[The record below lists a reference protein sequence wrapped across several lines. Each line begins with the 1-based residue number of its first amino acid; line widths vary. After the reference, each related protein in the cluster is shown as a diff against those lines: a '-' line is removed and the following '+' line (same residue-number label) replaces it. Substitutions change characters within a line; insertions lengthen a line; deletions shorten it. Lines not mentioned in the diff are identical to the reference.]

1 MPNLKDLRVRIASV
15 KSTQKITAAMKMVAA
30 SKLKRAQG
38 QAEAAR
44 PYAERMERMLG
55 SLAASIGD
63 AAGAPPL
70 LAGTNDDQIQLLVV
84 VTSDRGLCGGF
95 NSQVVRGARARINQ
109 LRADGKEVKILCLG
123 RKGRDGLK
131 RDFEGVIVDTVEGL
145 SRREV
150 RFEDANDVG
159 ERLARMFAD
168 GEFDV
173 CSLVYN
179 RFKSAI
185 SQEFTEQQLIPFP
198 VMKTKESENDEAQ
211 KQQETLA
218 AIYEFEPD
226 EETILAELLPRN
238 LGIQMYRAMLESNA
252 GEHGARM
259 AAMDSATRNAG
270 DMIDRLELNYNR
282 TRQAAITTEMIE
294 IVSGAEAI

>member
-63 AAGAPPL
+63 TAGAPPL
-70 LAGTNDDQIQLLVV
+70 LAGTGDDKTHLLVV

-95 NSQVVRGARARINQ
+95 NGQVVRGARARINQ

-131 RDFEGVIVDTVEGL
+131 RDFEGIIVDTIEGL

-150 RFEDANDVG
+150 SFEDAKDVG
-159 ERLARMFAD
+159 ERLATMFAD
-168 GEFDV
+168 GDFDV

-198 VMKTKESENDEAQ
+198 IMETAESEKDEEQ
-211 KQQETLA
+211 KQDKALA

-226 EETILAELLPRN
+226 EEIILADLLPRN
-238 LGIQMYRAMLESNA
+238 LGIQMYRSMLESNA

>member
-30 SKLKRAQG
+30 SKLKRAQD

-63 AAGAPPL
+63 ASSAPKL
-70 LAGTNDDQIQLLVV
+70 LTGTGEDKTHLLVV

-95 NSQVVRGARARINQ
+95 NGQVVRGARARANQ
-109 LRADGKEVKILCLG
+109 LRSEGKELKILCVG
-123 RKGRDGLK
+123 RKGRDGLR
-131 RDFEGVIVDTVEGL
+131 RDFESIILDTVEGL
-145 SRREV
+145 ARREV
-150 RFEDANDVG
+150 QFVDADELGN
-159 ERLARMFAD
+159 RLTGMFND

-173 CSLVYN
+173 CTLIYN

-185 SQEFTEQQLIPFP
+185 TQEVTVQQLIPFP
-198 VMKTKESENDEAQ
+198 ILGVEEWEKEEEEKRENV
-211 KQQETLA
+211 LA

-226 EETILAELLPRN
+226 EETILADLLPRN
-238 LGIQMYRAMLESNA
+238 LGIQVYRAMLESYA
-252 GEHGARM
+252 GEQGARM
-259 AAMDSATRNAG
+259 AAMDNATRNAG